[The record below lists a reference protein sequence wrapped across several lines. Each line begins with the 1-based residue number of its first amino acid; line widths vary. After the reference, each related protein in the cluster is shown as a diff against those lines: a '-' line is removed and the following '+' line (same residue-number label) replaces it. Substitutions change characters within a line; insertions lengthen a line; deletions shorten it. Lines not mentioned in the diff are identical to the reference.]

1 MAVTLLNGRTALV
14 NVRTPPPGRFIAP
27 NNKTVYCRD
36 ADTAIIL
43 GYIARRWHGEVEKLV
58 AATHDLWPQE
68 RSGHIVIHAYR
79 PPGSTT
85 GQGSVSVHRGG
96 DGMDIYGER
105 HPYEREELKAGRTY
119 DDGFSPA
126 QRDKVREICRSVRTD
141 AGLVVVRTGLD
152 FEAGLRDG
160 MHVEIGFKGFT
171 AGSRTPFSSPEIR
184 QVADRIRGTI
194 IDKQESTGV
203 RRPRGVSAEPG
214 ATNTALVRCIQR
226 RVTFFVPQSPF
237 DGKYGPHTAA
247 GVKALQK
254 SVGFKPSGL
263 YGPNLARADFRR
275 KGVVSR
281 GDRGSYVRLVQFV
294 ARAEPDG
301 VFGAATERAVKELQ
315 TGAGLVADGIFG
327 PRSAA
332 ALIVA

>member
-1 MAVTLLNGRTALV
+1 MAVILRNGRTALS
-14 NVRTPPPGRFIAP
+14 NSRTPPPGRFIAP

-43 GYIARRWHGEVEKLV
+43 GYIARRWHHEVEKLV
-58 AATHDLWPQE
+58 PATHNLWPDE
-68 RSGHIVIHAYR
+68 RKGHIVIHAYR

-105 HPYEREELKAGRTY
+105 HPYERDVEPGTY

-126 QRDKVREICRSVRTD
+126 QREKVREICRSVRTD
-141 AGLVVVRTGLD
+141 AGLVVARTGLD
-152 FEAGLRDG
+152 FEVGLRDG
-160 MHVEIGFKGFT
+160 MHVEIGFKGVS
-171 AGSRTPFSSPEIR
+171 GGNRTPFSAAEIR
-184 QVADRIRGTI
+184 QAADRIRGTI
-194 IDKQESTGV
+194 VDKQQAGAGV
-203 RRPRGVSAEPG
+203 RRPRGVSAQPG
-214 ATNTALVRCIQR
+214 ATNKALVRCIQR
-226 RVTFFVPQSPF
+226 RVSFFVPQKPF

-247 GVKALQK
+247 GVKGLQK
-254 SVGFKPSGL
+254 SVGFKQSGL
-263 YGPNLARADFRR
+263 YGPNLARADFKR

-294 ARAEPDG
+294 ARVEPDG
-301 VFGAATERAVKELQ
+301 VFGSATEQAVKELQ
-315 TGAGLVADGIFG
+315 AGAGLVADGIFG

-332 ALIVA
+332 VLIVA